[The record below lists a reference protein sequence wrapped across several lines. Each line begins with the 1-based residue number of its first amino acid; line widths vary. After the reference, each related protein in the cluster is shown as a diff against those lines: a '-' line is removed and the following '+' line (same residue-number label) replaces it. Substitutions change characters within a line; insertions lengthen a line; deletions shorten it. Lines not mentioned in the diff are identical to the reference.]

1 MEVFY
6 PFVENPQI
14 DGGRSPEPSR
24 DMAAQGA
31 FQRPHSP
38 ESLPDDGPV
47 MPQVRP
53 QTPRGAVSQQPELAN
68 PTYPA
73 RIAVYDDMSMPP
85 RVVVIDP
92 KEIREYLS
100 EITSTVYELM
110 SQQGGSFAFMMIR
123 ELVENY
129 IHAAFVEPTIS
140 ILDHGQTIVF
150 SDQGPGIPNKQ
161 AAMKPSFT
169 SATREMKRY
178 IRGVGSG
185 LPIVEEYLREK
196 HGTLTIEDNLG
207 HGTIVTVSLA
217 HSHDE
222 SPLGDVGQTP
232 MMGEP
237 QTAAQWGAWG
247 SPLPQGQAAGYQ
259 QAAQQPIP
267 ATHQPYP
274 AYQAWPGQAPQ
285 YGTPTA
291 YGQPSQYQ
299 AQAPGAGG
307 QAFAQYGA
315 MYQGGYQNPYYMAQP
330 GQPQP
335 AFGAAPQPNQAFAGP
350 GASAMPVMPVMPGV
364 YYQQVAGQAP
374 QPMPAAATTGSV
386 AGAGDA
392 GQWAQGGPG
401 GALDPKLVSV
411 LRLFATTD
419 RIGPSELVAQLD
431 MSTATGSR
439 SLQKLASMGYIV
451 KSGQKYQLREAGRQ
465 LIEQLGTRED
475 M

>member
-330 GQPQP
+330 GQPLAGVRCRPP
-335 AFGAAPQPNQAFAGP
+335 AK
-350 GASAMPVMPVMPGV
+350 PGV
-364 YYQQVAGQAP
+364 RGARKPPPCPSCRSCLACITSKSPGRP
-374 QPMPAAATTGSV
+374 LQPMPAAATTGSV

-411 LRLFATTD
+411 LRLGS
-419 RIGPSELVAQLD
+419 RQR
-431 MSTATGSR
+431 TGSGPKR
-439 SLQKLASMGYIV
+439 A
-451 KSGQKYQLREAGRQ
+451 R
-465 LIEQLGTRED
+465 GTTRHVHGHGEP
-475 M
+475 